1 MILYII
7 PFLVFF
13 NIFQALA
20 THIPAGS
27 TVGGPQV
34 MGGMYNSEK
43 DYFDPGVTCVEAS
56 PQNIKVIFNEVATV
70 NLSSNINFKDIEKE
84 LSRGAGGDITLN
96 SGDNFGFSGDFI
108 RKSRETKTSITFA
121 YKTILKAGDEILNS
135 PYRLTQEAYE
145 LAERG
150 LEEFKAY
157 CGDQFI
163 YKISKGARAYVAIKL
178 EVGSI
183 EKKRLIKKEFNL
195 NFVDLINISSTL
207 EKIRKK
213 YEIKGEFKVYGYQ
226 EGGFAARINSIFGN
240 GRGMSHCSAPDLKD
254 CQMSLSSVLDYFSN
268 EFPLQFEPYYRDRF
282 GSGAIALPSTS
293 FPLIYSAQSYCK
305 LPIFERPPSL
315 ICDREKIDNRAALK
329 KLNFLTQKNKYQLL
343 KIREIK
349 EKTLE
354 ILSPTKEDLLFKM
367 EIEIKSNLTKLNNAS
382 VLCERDPWSCKGL
395 VHKMEQDLNT
405 IQPRALLNIQKEDR
419 IEICLESGAQNKIGG
434 VEFKFIKSTSLTSP
448 FQSYTVSDLKPNG
461 CFTLRDPS
469 FDMFFKGL
477 KISVMRY
484 SELDPR
490 KCRFRRDKKFYTGY
504 FWNLR
509 KLTVHNFMTGQK
521 AVFQGVTFKET
532 MKCRLEEKAKGV
544 SQWKNLLLL

>member
-1 MILYII
+1 MVLYII

-13 NIFQALA
+13 NVFQALA

-27 TVGGPQV
+27 TVGGPQF

-43 DYFDPGVTCVEAS
+43 DYFDPAVTCVEAS

-84 LSRGAGGDITLN
+84 LSRGAGV
-96 SGDNFGFSGDFI
+96 DNFGFSGDFI
-108 RKSRETKTSITFA
+108 KKSRETKTSITFA
-121 YKTILKAGDEILNS
+121 YKTILKAGDEILSS

-145 LAERG
+145 LAERS
-150 LEEFKAY
+150 LKEFKAY

-163 YKISKGARAYVAIKL
+163 YKISKGVRAYVAIKL

-207 EKIRKK
+207 DKIRKK
-213 YEIKGEFKVYGYQ
+213 YEIKGEFKVYGHQ

-305 LPIFERPPSL
+305 LPTFERPPSL
-315 ICDREKIDNRAALK
+315 ICDREKIDNSDTLK
-329 KLNFLTQKNKYQLL
+329 KLNFLTQKNKNQLL

-349 EKTLE
+349 EKTIE
-354 ILSPTKEDLLFKM
+354 RLSPTKEDLLFEM
-367 EIEIKSNLTKLNNAS
+367 EVEVKSNLTKLNNAF

-395 VHKMEQDLNT
+395 VHKMEQGLNT
-405 IQPRALLNIQKEDR
+405 IHPRALLDIQKEDR

-469 FDMFFKGL
+469 FDVLFKGL
-477 KISVMRY
+477 KVSVIPNSILENVDSEETKSFTQVIFGISR
-484 SELDPR
+484 
-490 KCRFRRDKKFYTGY
+490 
-504 FWNLR
+504 N
-509 KLTVHNFMTGQK
+509 
-521 AVFQGVTFKET
+521 
-532 MKCRLEEKAKGV
+532 
-544 SQWKNLLLL
+544 SQSIIL